1 MTAVAMTTPRAE
13 VRASSIFLALLRRD
27 TRVARRELPFFLLL
41 CGVVWAW
48 GRRLSDERGAAIAV
62 LLTAS
67 DPNLL
72 AYAGLATPDIAL
84 AATITVPAELGHP
97 QRIESAIKKHE
108 LSRARWIK
116 RIEQCRDEVVAHA
129 VIAVV
134 REFWTHNAAFEE
146 ALARLDDSHWRE
158 ANRKALRELRR
169 MGWGQEG
176 EA

>member
-1 MTAVAMTTPRAE
+1 MPDDRLNITVDPAVA
-13 VRASSIFLALLRRD
+13 ALLRSTGNASGYIEQVVRD
-27 TRVARRELPFFLLL
+27 RWHDWQYGLVLLQHV
-41 CGVVWAW
+41 GW
-48 GRRLSDERGAAIAV
+48 STSEIGAAAEMLNGV
-62 LLTAS
+62 LANRT
-67 DPNLL
+67 
-72 AYAGLATPDIAL
+72 L

-108 LSRARWIK
+108 LIRARWIK
-116 RIEQCRDEVVAHA
+116 RIEQCSDEVVAHA

-146 ALARLDDSHWRE
+146 ALARLDDSHWKE

-169 MGWGQEG
+169 TGWGQEG